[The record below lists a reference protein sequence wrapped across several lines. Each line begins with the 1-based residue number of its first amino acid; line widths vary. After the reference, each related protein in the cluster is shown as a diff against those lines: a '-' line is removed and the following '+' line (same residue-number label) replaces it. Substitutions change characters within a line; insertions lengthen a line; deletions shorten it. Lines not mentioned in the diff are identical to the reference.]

1 MYFVN
6 AIEKLNQQLAIG
18 FIWSKKKLNLK
29 KYYQYFLI
37 MKGDHRWLLMFIIA
51 RSPLGRTLGRLV
63 YCDRH
68 IVKDQ
73 NYERNREKSVF
84 QDLEAEIAVDSIKKN
99 GYYLGLQLPEQ
110 VLKEILAYANTAN
123 ISIDGEEGFE
133 FKYSDKNE
141 AAKQYN
147 REILT
152 GNYLAVN
159 SECLAIQKLV
169 NDPKLREIATKYL
182 GKEPMLVRSQ
192 MSWTFIG
199 SSQAYAQ
206 KGEIGSPMV
215 LFHYDLDDYHTLKF
229 FFYLTD
235 IDSSSGSHRCVKGS
249 HKKRKLLHYIL
260 RSQSDQA
267 IADYYGAE
275 SIVDICGQAG
285 FGFAEDPFCFHRG
298 SPPGTAPRL
307 IFQLEFAL
315 NNYSIWK
322 L

>member
-6 AIEKLNQQLAIG
+6 AIEKLNQQFAIG

-29 KYYQYFLI
+29 KYFQYFLI
-37 MKGDHRWLLMFIIA
+37 MKGDRRWLLMFIIA
-51 RSPLGRTLGRLV
+51 RTPLGRTLGRFI
-63 YCDRH
+63 CGDQP
-68 IVKDQ
+68 IVKKQ
-73 NYERNREKSVF
+73 NYGRDREKSIF
-84 QDLEAEIAVDSIKKN
+84 QDLKVETVVDSIKKD

-110 VLKEILAYANTAN
+110 ILKEILAYANTAN

-141 AAKQYN
+141 AARQYN

-159 SECLAIQKLV
+159 SECLGMKKLV
-169 NDPKLREIATKYL
+169 NDPKLREIATRYL

-235 IDSSSGSHRCVKGS
+235 TDSNGGSHRCVKGS

-260 RSQSDQA
+260 RRQSDQA

-298 SPPGTAPRL
+298 SPPATAPRL
-307 IFQLEFAL
+307 MIQLEFAW
-315 NNYSIWK
+315 NDYGIWK